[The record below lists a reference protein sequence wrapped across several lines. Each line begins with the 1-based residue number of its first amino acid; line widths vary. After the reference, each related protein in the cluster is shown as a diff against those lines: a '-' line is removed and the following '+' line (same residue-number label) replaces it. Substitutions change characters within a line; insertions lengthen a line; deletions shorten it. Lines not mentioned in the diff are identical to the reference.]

1 MSELRVNRILN
12 HAGDE
17 NHFTMSTTKLV
28 VGADVNSVNEICG
41 IICPPVVTIDSSR
54 SSGKN
59 RLRSSVSFINATPT
73 TITDSYTTNSG
84 MNQYYMVDTSV
95 QRTFILPNGVNVGVG
110 DWITIVDVGTGESN
124 AGNASKKPITVQPN
138 VADRIQ
144 GGTAGDTFIIDID
157 GQSVTLMWCG
167 STYDWRIVSI

>member
-12 HAGDE
+12 YDGNE
-17 NHFTMSTTKLV
+17 IHFTMSSTKLV
-28 VGADVNSVNEICG
+28 VGTDGSSVNEING
-41 IICPPVVTIDSSR
+41 TICPLYNDY
-54 SSGKN
+54 SSGLN
-59 RLRSSVSFINATPT
+59 RLRASVSFANNPT
-73 TITDSYTTNSG
+73 IDDSYIGTSG
-84 MNQYYMVDTSV
+84 MNQYYMINTSDL
-95 QRTFILPNGVNVGVG
+95 RTVTLPSGLSVSAG
-110 DWITIVDVGTGESN
+110 DWVTIVDVGTGESN

-167 STYDWRIVSI
+167 STYDWRIVSS